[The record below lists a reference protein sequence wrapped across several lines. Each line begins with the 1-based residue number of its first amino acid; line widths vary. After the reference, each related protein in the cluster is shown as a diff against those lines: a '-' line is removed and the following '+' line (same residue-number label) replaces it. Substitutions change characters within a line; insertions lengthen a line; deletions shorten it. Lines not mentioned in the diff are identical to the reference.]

1 MANVNASGKVVSVVE
16 AEDGKVT
23 VGIDSARTNGTGEPS
38 FKLSYEFPAGTPANT
53 LQVLDTIVEFSIT
66 TTPPVL
72 PEPEPVPVP
81 EPAPEVTPE
90 PAETPVEAPVAEPA
104 APVEETPVEAPA
116 EPVAAPEPV
125 VEPAPVEDAP
135 PVA

>member
-53 LQVLDTIVEFSIT
+53 LQVLDTLVEFSIT
-66 TTPPVL
+66 TT
-72 PEPEPVPVP
+72 
-81 EPAPEVTPE
+81 APLLSSLSQFPR
-90 PAETPVEAPVAEPA
+90 PSLHQLSNQLSNLL
-104 APVEETPVEAPA
+104 
-116 EPVAAPEPV
+116 
-125 VEPAPVEDAP
+125 
-135 PVA
+135 